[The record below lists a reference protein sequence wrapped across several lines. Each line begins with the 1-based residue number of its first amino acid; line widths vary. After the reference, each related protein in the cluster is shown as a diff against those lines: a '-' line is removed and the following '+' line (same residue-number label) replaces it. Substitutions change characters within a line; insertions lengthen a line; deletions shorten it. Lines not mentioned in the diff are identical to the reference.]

1 MTAPHPQR
9 CETCDFHTENQY
21 MDFCHG
27 YSMSS
32 DDSTEIIIHIQK
44 YGCASHSTASNADDV
59 LDKFYKQ
66 LKKERDEIFD
76 GVGMDDI
83 DYIYWKLKQNYKD
96 TEYTEV
102 QK

>member
-32 DDSTEIIIHIQK
+32 DDSTELIVHISR
-44 YGCASHSTASNADDV
+44 YGCASHSTASNDNDLDTLAAWIREYQSCKDSAYMEVV
-59 LDKFYKQ
+59 LLPVLEKIEQ
-66 LKKERDEIFD
+66 LRQQHQEQ
-76 GVGMDDI
+76 
-83 DYIYWKLKQNYKD
+83 L
-96 TEYTEV
+96 
-102 QK
+102 